1 MWHKVFT
8 YSTGG
13 GHVHQLQRRGRQ
25 RVRDGR
31 QVREGRRKGHEGGPR
46 VPGPGRGQGARG
58 VPEQGQG
65 PVLLRPGDGRVRA
78 RAGGRRGAEEAQR
91 PRRSPDAR
99 RVVRR
104 RVPAGLVPALERAD
118 GLRRRVR
125 PRRARHG
132 AGAAGVLRA
141 HRPRQPPRRGLVGAH
156 LREAPLPQGQDG
168 LPEGQRVPGRPRQR
182 GRQAPL
188 RGRVPG
194 PRRQAEGGGR
204 RRARRRHPHRLHGA
218 AQLLPPSRHGRR
230 QPQRPGRRGGPP
242 HLRRAARHGPAP
254 LLPPRRRQRDRR
266 GHGHPHHRRARG
278 DGRRTPGSP
287 SSTPGTTR
295 TRAPTR

>member
-1 MWHKVFT
+1 M
-8 YSTGG
+8 
-13 GHVHQLQRRGRQ
+13 
-25 RVRDGR
+25 
-31 QVREGRRKGHEGGPR
+31 
-46 VPGPGRGQGARG
+46 PGPGRGQGARG

-65 PVLLRPGDGRVRA
+65 PVPLRPGDGRVRA

-104 RVPAGLVPALERAD
+104 RVPAGLPPAPGRAD

-141 HRPRQPPRRGLVGAH
+141 HRPRQPPRRGLAAPAHARLPCPRARMASQRAGECLADLGSEDAKRRLVGERLA
-156 LREAPLPQGQDG
+156 LVGRRRE
-168 LPEGQRVPGRPRQR
+168 
-182 GRQAPL
+182 
-188 RGRVPG
+188 
-194 PRRQAEGGGR
+194 AEGGGR
-204 RRARRRHPHRLHGA
+204 RRARRRHPRRLHGA

-266 GHGHPHHRRARG
+266 GHGHPHHRRAQG